1 MLAKRVLIYEAGL
14 TIRRGGGQGC
24 ITLSLYLPG
33 FVPLILDSLHLC
45 ALAPLDLPDRKD
57 LFLKITVEALVVRM
71 ATVFKRL
78 LNPSDYII

>member
-1 MLAKRVLIYEAGL
+1 MHYP
-14 TIRRGGGQGC
+14 
-24 ITLSLYLPG
+24 LSLYLPA

-57 LFLKITVEALVVRM
+57 LFLKITVDAFVVRM

-78 LNPSDYII
+78 LKPFRLHYLTSTFSQK

>member
-1 MLAKRVLIYEAGL
+1 MS
-14 TIRRGGGQGC
+14 GGRQGC
-24 ITLSLYLPG
+24 ITLSLYLPD
-33 FVPLILDSLHLC
+33 FVSLILASLHLC

-57 LFLKITVEALVVRM
+57 LFLKVTVEALVVRM